1 LQAEKLSGK
10 VRIGSIQ
17 IFLIWTLTAILPT
30 ALVFLAIDF
39 LEKKQLDHAKIQAL
53 SQASGHLNRFD
64 SLLKT
69 EEFLQTKVLDII
81 RSLQKLDPSEAKKNA
96 GLIAKIADA
105 MPVMAI
111 FRSGKNGNLYSATQK
126 PADIA
131 TRTLPPKLLFKKIF
145 EELARPKIEP
155 DFYSQRDFSSNQRQ
169 FQQMFK
175 TITTVT
181 LLKNKV
187 LRNFS
192 TYLGGEIF
200 FLIAEAPAD
209 SKISHAIMVFRGKDI
224 RLNTIIQNA
233 MREVKN
239 ADLVLKKLKITGA
252 QSNYSQFLS
261 GSYES
266 NDYLA
271 TIRPANQLFIRNFL
285 HEGGTK
291 IVRNSNVIPFLRY
304 RVSFD
309 DLKNDLFR
317 NRKLIKSAGLIF
329 ILLLS
334 TLFLRL
340 SLFGLDFSESLKKR
354 VLAAIFLAAIFPVGT
369 LVGCLYLYHSYD
381 QYISKLNVEQH
392 MEIRIAQNSEQ
403 LIQQINEYETFFSSR
418 PEMLRNFYKI
428 DEIKF
433 KELTT
438 RLGNH
443 LPFSEASLISFDKI
457 FSHSFPERRSVFNMA
472 GNDPIWSFFPSNII
486 RWLKEDGRENRVP
499 QHVFLLAGQP
509 VKSSSLNDAML
520 TAGGFY
526 LINQGAVPIMVSFAR
541 IPDFD
546 GKPWEIYSI
555 LHLKYELGPI
565 LKVFFE
571 SRRCHDSIFFEKSGN
586 YEIRYAFLPLKLT
599 SNNDYW
605 QGSLLDQDDAYFNQ
619 FKHLNEPQTIY
630 QEDSIAMIRIN
641 NGLPHKIIAVATQVG
656 SHSTMS
662 WGCTFFLGI
671 TFMALVLWFV
681 SLLLDQFFLLPI
693 QAMAGSAEKIARGH
707 EDWDLQLETGD
718 ELEAL
723 NTSFSIMING
733 LKQRNIL
740 KNYVSADAFSEIERN
755 CNIDLYPGG
764 ERLDV
769 SVMFATVKGF
779 DEYLHSFSPQ
789 RVIEEM
795 NRFLG
800 ICENSCKI
808 NYGVIDKI
816 TEKTIMMVFRPI
828 ANGTSHCL
836 CAAKTAL
843 AIKQQ
848 LVESDFSIQAGIAS
862 GLVISGRIGS
872 YKGKLDFTVIG
883 DTVNLAARLKN
894 EASYSNTGIIVSGS
908 AMRQLKGHARVNF
921 LRRCS
926 IKGKSREF
934 NIYELLELR

>member
-1 LQAEKLSGK
+1 MQVERLSGK
-10 VRIGSIQ
+10 VRVGWLQ
-17 IFLIWTLTAILPT
+17 IFLIWALTGILPT
-30 ALVFLAIDF
+30 AMVLFAIDF
-39 LEKKQLDHAKIQAL
+39 LGKKQLDHAKIQAF

-69 EEFLQTKVLDII
+69 EEFLQTRVLEII
-81 RSLQKLDPSEAKKNA
+81 RSLQKLDPSEAEKNSVV
-96 GLIAKIADA
+96 IAKIADVT
-105 MPVMAI
+105 PLMAI
-111 FRSGKNGNLYSATQK
+111 FQSRKNGNLYSASQK

-145 EELARPKIEP
+145 EELSSHHIER
-155 DFYSQRDFSSNQRQ
+155 DYYSQQTLSGNQRQ

-192 TYLGGEIF
+192 THLGGEIF

-209 SKISHAIMVFRGKDI
+209 SKISRAILVFRGKDI
-224 RLNTIIQNA
+224 RLGTIIKNA

-239 ADLVLKKLKITGA
+239 ADLVLKTLKITGA
-252 QSNYSQFLS
+252 QSHHSQFLS
-261 GSYES
+261 DNYES
-266 NDYLA
+266 ENELA
-271 TIRPANQLFIRNFL
+271 IIRPANQLFIRNFL
-285 HEGGTK
+285 HDGGTK

-304 RVSFD
+304 RLKFD
-309 DLKNDLFR
+309 DLKNDLFK

-340 SLFGLDFSESLKKR
+340 SLFGFDFSESLKKR
-354 VLAAIFLAAIFPVGT
+354 VLAGIFLAAIFPVGT
-369 LVGCLYLYHSYD
+369 LAACLYLYHNFD
-381 QYISKLNVEQH
+381 QYISRLNVEQH

-403 LIQQINEYETFFSSR
+403 LIQQINEYETFFSSK
-418 PEMLRNFYKI
+418 PELLRNLYRI
-428 DEIKF
+428 DENRF
-433 KELTT
+433 KEVAEK
-438 RLGNH
+438 LGSN
-443 LPFSEASLISFDKI
+443 LPFSEVNLISLNEI

-486 RWLKEDGRENRVP
+486 RWLKEDGREHRVP

-509 VKSSSLNDAML
+509 VRASSLNDAML
-520 TAGGFY
+520 TIGGFY
-526 LINQGAVPIMVSFAR
+526 LITQGTVPIMVSSVR
-541 IPDFD
+541 IPDFE
-546 GKPWEIYSI
+546 GKPGEISSI

-565 LKVFFE
+565 LKSFFE
-571 SRRCHDSIFFEKSGN
+571 SRQIRDSIFFEKSGN

-605 QGSLLDQDDAYFNQ
+605 QGSLLSQDESYFAP
-619 FKHLNEPQTIY
+619 FRHLNEPQTIY
-630 QEDSIAMIRIN
+630 QEGSIAKIRIN
-641 NGLPHKIIAVATQVG
+641 SGLPHKIIAVATPIG
-656 SHSTMS
+656 SHSSLS
-662 WGCTFFLGI
+662 WSYTLILGLA
-671 TFMALVLWFV
+671 FMALILWFV

-693 QAMAGSAEKIARGH
+693 QAMADSAEKIARGH
-707 EDWDLQLETGD
+707 EDWNLQLDTGD

-723 NTSFSIMING
+723 NNSFSTMITG
-733 LKQRNIL
+733 LKQRNAL
-740 KNYVSADAFSEIERN
+740 KNYVSADAFSEIEKN

-769 SVMFATVKGF
+769 SVMFATIRGF

-789 RVIEEM
+789 KVIEEM

-800 ICENSCKI
+800 ICESSCKS

-816 TEKTIMMVFRPI
+816 TEKTIMMVFRPVSE
-828 ANGTSHCL
+828 NVSHCL
-836 CAAKTAL
+836 CAAKAAL
-843 AIKQQ
+843 AIKEQ
-848 LVESDFSIQAGIAS
+848 LLNAGFSIQAGMAS
-862 GLVISGRIGS
+862 GQVISGRIGS

-894 EASYSNTGIIVSGS
+894 EASDSNTGIIVSGS
-908 AMRQLKGHARVNF
+908 AMRQLKGQARVNF